1 MNSEKMIDL
10 CFFKNI
16 PVNQIEFENEEYE
29 KIDISESKMNDIIQ
43 LVNDNAEKF
52 KAEIIFACRNKINFD
67 YTFGNDEE
75 DNTFFEETLKPYIKS
90 YMSRE
95 EYQEKV
101 NKISIDNYN
110 KEMEKI
116 IDYNKLFSDTDI
128 KITVR
133 PDEFVIEI
141 SDGGLFADPI
151 DVIFDYTLEVQDILE

>member
-1 MNSEKMIDL
+1 MNSEKMLDL

-29 KIDISESKMNDIIQ
+29 IIDISESKMNDIIQ